1 MQLKSIL
8 ITTLLAI
15 GVSVQ
20 AQSRDELIQQYIAT
34 YKNLAIEEM
43 KRTGV
48 PAAIKLAQG
57 IHETEAGNSELVK
70 KSNNHFGIKCKT
82 GWDGPKVYH
91 DDDERGECFRSYT
104 AAADSYK
111 DHSNFLKNSQRYAF
125 LFTLDPTD
133 YKGWAYGLKKAGYA
147 TNIKYSQILIKLI
160 EEYHLDNYSLVAL
173 GRLPDTEPLVSTK
186 PVTDILTPT
195 KAEETIVE
203 EVVDYPAGQF
213 TINKTSVVYAMA
225 GNSWLQLAQQYDLPL
240 ARLLDFND
248 VNNDGILQKG
258 QLVFLQRKRKTGD
271 KEFHTV
277 LPGETVYTIAQAE
290 GIRIEALREFNK
302 LNAGAEPA
310 VGEKLYLQSIAPQ
323 APVLAVNKKNTT
335 EVVVNTAAKETIK
348 HIVKP
353 KETLYSISKKY
364 AVPVTDIVE
373 WNKLQGYELKMGQ
386 ELVIYV
392 QQQTAL

>member
-1 MQLKSIL
+1 MQLKSIF
-8 ITTLLAI
+8 IILLVIIRFAAA
-15 GVSVQ
+15 
-20 AQSRDELIQQYIAT
+20 AQSKDELIQQYIAS

-57 IHETEAGNSELVK
+57 IHETEAGNSVLVK

-104 AAADSYK
+104 AAEASYR

-125 LFTLDPTD
+125 LFALDPTD

-160 EEYHLDNYSLVAL
+160 EEYHLDTYSLIAL
-173 GRLPDTEPLVSTK
+173 GKIPDTEADLLVKLAPETK
-186 PVTDILTPT
+186 PETAI
-195 KAEETIVE
+195 AEVAI
-203 EVVDYPAGQF
+203 DYPSGRF
-213 TINKTSVVYAMA
+213 TINKTSVVYAAA
-225 GNSWLQLAQQYDLPL
+225 GNSWLQLAQQYEVPL

-248 VNNDGILQKG
+248 VYSDGVLVKG
-258 QLVFLQRKRKTGD
+258 QLIFLQRKRKTGD

-277 LPGETVYTIAQAE
+277 MPGETVYSIAQLE
-290 GIRIEALREFNK
+290 GIRIDALREYNK
-302 LNAGAEPA
+302 LAASAEPA
-310 VGEKLYLQSIAPQ
+310 AGEKLYLQEAAPQ
-323 APVLAVNKKNTT
+323 APALAVNAKVINSP
-335 EVVVNTAAKETIK
+335 AAHTLVKETIK

-364 AVPVTDIVE
+364 AVPVTAIVE

-386 ELVIYV
+386 ELLILKN
-392 QQQTAL
+392 QETAL

>member
-125 LFTLDPTD
+125 LFALDPTD

-186 PVTDILTPT
+186 PVTVILTPA
-195 KAEETIVE
+195 KPEETIVE

-302 LNAGAEPA
+302 LTTAAEPA

>member
-125 LFTLDPTD
+125 LFALDPTD
-133 YKGWAYGLKKAGYA
+133 YKGWAFGLKKAGYA

-195 KAEETIVE
+195 KPEETIVE
-203 EVVDYPAGQF
+203 EVVDYPAGRF

-302 LNAGAEPA
+302 LNVGAEPA
-310 VGEKLYLQSIAPQ
+310 VGEKLYLQAKAPQ

-392 QQQTAL
+392 QQQTTL

>member
-1 MQLKSIL
+1 MQLKSIFIILL
-8 ITTLLAI
+8 IIIRVA
-15 GVSVQ
+15 GA
-20 AQSRDELIQQYIAT
+20 AQSRDELIQQYIT
-34 YKNLAIEEM
+34 SYKNLAIEEM

-57 IHETEAGNSELVK
+57 IHETEAGNSVLVK

-104 AAADSYK
+104 AAEASYR

-125 LFTLDPTD
+125 LFALDPTD

-160 EEYHLDNYSLVAL
+160 EEYHLDTYSLIAL
-173 GRLPDTEPLVSTK
+173 GKIPDIEADLLVKLAPETK
-186 PVTDILTPT
+186 PEIAI
-195 KAEETIVE
+195 AEVAI
-203 EVVDYPAGQF
+203 DYPSGRF
-213 TINKTSVVYAMA
+213 TINKTSVVYAAA
-225 GNSWLQLAQQYDLPL
+225 GNSWLQLAQQYEVPL

-248 VNNDGILQKG
+248 VYSDGVLVKG

-277 LPGETVYTIAQAE
+277 MPGETVYSIAQLE
-290 GIRIEALREFNK
+290 GIRIDALREYNK
-302 LNAGAEPA
+302 LAASDEPA
-310 VGEKLYLQSIAPQ
+310 VGEKLYLQDAAPQ
-323 APVLAVNKKNTT
+323 APVLAVNTKVINSP
-335 EVVVNTAAKETIK
+335 AAHTLVKETIK

-364 AVPVTDIVE
+364 AVPVTAIVE

-386 ELVIYV
+386 ELLILKN
-392 QQQTAL
+392 QETAL

>member
-1 MQLKSIL
+1 MHLKSFFIIL
-8 ITTLLAI
+8 LVIICVATT
-15 GVSVQ
+15 
-20 AQSRDELIQQYIAT
+20 AQSRDELIQQYIAS

-57 IHETEAGNSELVK
+57 IHETEAGNSVLVK

-104 AAADSYK
+104 AAEASYR
-111 DHSNFLKNSQRYAF
+111 DHSDFLKNSQRYAF
-125 LFTLDPTD
+125 LFALDPTD

-147 TNIKYSQILIKLI
+147 TNIKYSHILIKLI
-160 EEYHLDNYSLVAL
+160 EEYHLDTYSLIAL
-173 GRLPDTEPLVSTK
+173 GKIPDTASDLLVKLAPETK
-186 PVTDILTPT
+186 PEI
-195 KAEETIVE
+195 AIVE
-203 EVVDYPAGQF
+203 VAIDYPSGRF
-213 TINKTSVVYAMA
+213 TINKTSVVYAAA
-225 GNSWLQLAQQYDLPL
+225 GNSWLQLAQQYDVPL

-248 VNNDGILQKG
+248 VYSDGVLVKG

-277 LPGETVYTIAQAE
+277 MPGETVYSIAQME
-290 GIRIEALREFNK
+290 GIRIDALREYNK
-302 LNAGAEPA
+302 LAASDEPA
-310 VGEKLYLQSIAPQ
+310 AGEKLYLQQAAPQ
-323 APVLAVNKKNTT
+323 APVLAVNTKVINSPAANTL
-335 EVVVNTAAKETIK
+335 VKETIK

-364 AVPVTDIVE
+364 AVPVTAIVE

-386 ELVIYV
+386 ELLILKN
-392 QQQTAL
+392 QETGL

>member
-1 MQLKSIL
+1 MQLKSIF
-8 ITTLLAI
+8 IILLVIIRVAAA
-15 GVSVQ
+15 
-20 AQSRDELIQQYIAT
+20 AQSKDELIQQYIAS

-57 IHETEAGNSELVK
+57 IHETEAGNSVLVK

-104 AAADSYK
+104 AAEASYR

-125 LFTLDPTD
+125 LFALDPTD

-160 EEYHLDNYSLVAL
+160 EEYHLDTYSLIAL
-173 GRLPDTEPLVSTK
+173 GKIPDTEADLLVKLAPETK
-186 PVTDILTPT
+186 PEIAI
-195 KAEETIVE
+195 AEVAI
-203 EVVDYPAGQF
+203 DYPSGRF
-213 TINKTSVVYAMA
+213 TINKTSVVYAAA
-225 GNSWLQLAQQYDLPL
+225 GNSWLQLAQQYEVPL

-248 VNNDGILQKG
+248 VYNDGVLVKG

-277 LPGETVYTIAQAE
+277 MPGETVYSIAQLE
-290 GIRIEALREFNK
+290 GIRIDALREYNK
-302 LNAGAEPA
+302 LAASAEPA
-310 VGEKLYLQSIAPQ
+310 AGEKLYLQEAAPQ
-323 APVLAVNKKNTT
+323 APALAVNAKVINSP
-335 EVVVNTAAKETIK
+335 AAHTLVKETIK

-364 AVPVTDIVE
+364 AVPVTAIVE

-386 ELVIYV
+386 ELLILKN
-392 QQQTAL
+392 QETAL